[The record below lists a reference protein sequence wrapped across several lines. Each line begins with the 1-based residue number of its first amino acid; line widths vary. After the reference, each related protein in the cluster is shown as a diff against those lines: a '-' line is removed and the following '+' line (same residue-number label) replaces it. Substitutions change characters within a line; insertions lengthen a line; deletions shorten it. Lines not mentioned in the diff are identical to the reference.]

1 MRTYKIYIKPETEI
15 FSGIT
20 GSFMLQL
27 SIYNEEVTT
36 EASNESFFDD
46 KSGDPFFDD

>member
-1 MRTYKIYIKPETEI
+1 MHTYKIYIKPETEI

-27 SIYNEEVTT
+27 SIYPDEVPT

-46 KSGDPFFDD
+46 KSGDSFFDD